1 MRSGKCWSIS
11 CRTLLALRADR
22 GAVTAEFAV
31 VLPAV
36 LAVLALAVGAI
47 MLATHRVALA
57 SAAAEVARLEAR
69 GDDAAA
75 QQRLATLGP
84 KTEAVRERS
93 GSLLCVTLRARPA
106 AGLLAVVE
114 LSARGCAAIVD
125 DPLGAGSA
133 SSADGPANGAL

>member
-1 MRSGKCWSIS
+1 M
-11 CRTLLALRADR
+11 ALRADR
-22 GAVTAEFAV
+22 GAVTAEFVV

-47 MLATHRVALA
+47 LLATHRVALT

-75 QQRLATLGP
+75 QQRLATLGS
-84 KTEAVRERS
+84 KTEVDRERS

-114 LSARGCAAIVD
+114 LSSRGCAAIVD

-133 SSADGPANGAL
+133 SSADGPGDGAL